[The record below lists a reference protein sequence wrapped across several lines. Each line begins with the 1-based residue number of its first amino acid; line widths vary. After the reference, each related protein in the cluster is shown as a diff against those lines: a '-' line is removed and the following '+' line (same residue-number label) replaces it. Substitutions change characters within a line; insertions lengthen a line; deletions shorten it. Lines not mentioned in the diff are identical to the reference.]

1 MQVLARC
8 SLYRVHGERPN
19 TGNVAVR
26 NSTASV
32 LFIRREMIDRTPLIG
47 IYPEHYP
54 GRICR
59 IFSMGVIGI
68 IIERA
73 RGEVKGISTFEV

>member
-1 MQVLARC
+1 
-8 SLYRVHGERPN
+8 
-19 TGNVAVR
+19 
-26 NSTASV
+26 
-32 LFIRREMIDRTPLIG
+32 MIDRTPLIG

-68 IIERA
+68 IIEPA

>member
-1 MQVLARC
+1 
-8 SLYRVHGERPN
+8 
-19 TGNVAVR
+19 
-26 NSTASV
+26 
-32 LFIRREMIDRTPLIG
+32 MIDRTPLIG

-54 GRICR
+54 GRISR